1 MKSNT
6 IYPPMSEREISG
18 AAISREAA
26 TQGMVL
32 LKNING
38 VLPLKGRGKIALFGN
53 GAARTI
59 RGGTGS
65 GDPFNGG
72 LSGGGD
78 QNVDQSLR
86 YHINILNAME
96 TEGFEIVNRE
106 QQMAWAR
113 CYDLA
118 KREMKDQVM
127 SVFAFPEEPLT
138 TEKLEEYAK
147 ETETAICVI
156 SRNSGEGNDRF
167 MKKEVSIGDK
177 KYEIGDYRLFAVE
190 MDNLKKLRSA
200 FSSLILVL
208 NVPGSISV
216 QDLEA
221 ACADA
226 ILLMGQA
233 GQEGGAAVTD
243 ILTGKATPS
252 GKLTATWAKKYEDY
266 PTAGNFLQDFNKAV
280 YTEGIYV
287 GYRYF
292 DTFNV
297 EPGYPFGYGLSYT
310 TFALGNLE
318 ASLDEDTLVLEVV
331 QVYVSAPVSEMDMP
345 EQELKGFQKTMLL
358 APGEKEDIKI
368 RIPLRNLASYSENAG
383 GYILS
388 KGDYGVRIGTSSRD
402 TKPVCKI
409 RLEQTALTEQVLVEL
424 PLTETLE
431 EKKGLTDRKDETI
444 WKDVPVLLAV
454 QIPETLDSRSA
465 YSDEKVVTY
474 ATDTSYQPVMPYE
487 TVRYVEK
494 KEWKLN
500 DVASGRVSMEEFAA
514 QLDAAQLADLC
525 CGTGW
530 GVQDENNPVIGASSE
545 SVPGAAGETT
555 HALESYGVS
564 SIVLAD
570 GPGGVRIT
578 QQFEAT
584 DLESGEKRQVYHY
597 CTAWPVGTL
606 LAQSFDPEIL
616 EQVGCGMAADMQ
628 AMRIDL
634 LLGPGMNIQ
643 RDPMCG
649 RNFEYFSEDPL
660 ISGKMASAMVRGLQ
674 SLPGGGGCIKHY
686 AANNQETNRN
696 AVDSVI
702 GQRALREI
710 YLEPYKIAIQE
721 SQPLSIMSSYNLING
736 VPTADSYDL
745 CTDLARGEW
754 GFEGLIMTDWNGG
767 SSTPWKSMHA
777 GNDLIMPGGKGRAMN
792 ILQAVRTVMPE
803 FDERGQVIMV
813 QEVPFAPVFAARWNS
828 FTVDPEGP
836 DTVMAP
842 LGEGHTAEI
851 KDGEIL
857 VDGEKVYMQ
866 ANDMKTF
873 FNDPA
878 SFVPKIC
885 PANEE
890 VAFILDD
897 GRAIGYK
904 GHLDKKPR
912 LCLGDVQR
920 CAVHNLRIILKCM
933 GL

>member
-1 MKSNT
+1 M
-6 IYPPMSEREISG
+6 
-18 AAISREAA
+18 
-26 TQGMVL
+26 
-32 LKNING
+32 
-38 VLPLKGRGKIALFGN
+38 
-53 GAARTI
+53 
-59 RGGTGS
+59 
-65 GDPFNGG
+65 
-72 LSGGGD
+72 
-78 QNVDQSLR
+78 
-86 YHINILNAME
+86 
-96 TEGFEIVNRE
+96 
-106 QQMAWAR
+106 
-113 CYDLA
+113 
-118 KREMKDQVM
+118 
-127 SVFAFPEEPLT
+127 
-138 TEKLEEYAK
+138 
-147 ETETAICVI
+147 
-156 SRNSGEGNDRF
+156 
-167 MKKEVSIGDK
+167 
-177 KYEIGDYRLFAVE
+177 
-190 MDNLKKLRSA
+190 
-200 FSSLILVL
+200 
-208 NVPGSISV
+208 
-216 QDLEA
+216 
-221 ACADA
+221 
-226 ILLMGQA
+226 
-233 GQEGGAAVTD
+233 
-243 ILTGKATPS
+243 
-252 GKLTATWAKKYEDY
+252 
-266 PTAGNFLQDFNKAV
+266 
-280 YTEGIYV
+280 
-287 GYRYF
+287 
-292 DTFNV
+292 
-297 EPGYPFGYGLSYT
+297 
-310 TFALGNLE
+310 
-318 ASLDEDTLVLEVV
+318 
-331 QVYVSAPVSEMDMP
+331 
-345 EQELKGFQKTMLL
+345 
-358 APGEKEDIKI
+358 
-368 RIPLRNLASYSENAG
+368 
-383 GYILS
+383 
-388 KGDYGVRIGTSSRD
+388 
-402 TKPVCKI
+402 
-409 RLEQTALTEQVLVEL
+409 
-424 PLTETLE
+424 
-431 EKKGLTDRKDETI
+431 
-444 WKDVPVLLAV
+444 
-454 QIPETLDSRSA
+454 
-465 YSDEKVVTY
+465 
-474 ATDTSYQPVMPYE
+474 
-487 TVRYVEK
+487 
-494 KEWKLN
+494 
-500 DVASGRVSMEEFAA
+500 
-514 QLDAAQLADLC
+514 
-525 CGTGW
+525 
-530 GVQDENNPVIGASSE
+530 
-545 SVPGAAGETT
+545 
-555 HALESYGVS
+555 VS

-842 LGEGHTAEI
+842 LGEGHTAEM

>member
-78 QNVDQSLR
+78 QDVDQSLR

-177 KYEIGDYRLFAVE
+177 KYEIGDYRLSAVE

-243 ILTGKATPS
+243 ILAGKTTPS
-252 GKLTATWAKKYEDY
+252 GKLTAAWAKKYEDY

-318 ASLDEDTLVLEVV
+318 ASLDEDTLVLGVTVENTGAFAGREVV
-331 QVYVSAPVSEMDMP
+331 QIYVSAPVSEMDMP

-487 TVRYVEK
+487 TVRYV
-494 KEWKLN
+494 
-500 DVASGRVSMEEFAA
+500 EFAA

-813 QEVPFAPVFAARWNS
+813 QEVPFAPVFAASWNS

-842 LGEGHTAEI
+842 LGEGHTAEM

-873 FNDPA
+873 INDPA